1 MFNSLTY
8 GIHVFTNVHFNL
20 SSTKISH
27 TIGLAL
33 LCFLVLPNLDSVKGL
48 LVTSSFGLGATPPP
62 LASMYN
68 MFLEY
73 SPTSPLASIF

>member
-1 MFNSLTY
+1 MFNLLTY
-8 GIHVFTNVHFNL
+8 VKHVFTNDHFNL

-48 LVTSSFGLGATPPP
+48 LVTSSFGLGATPP